1 MIKLYKLSGN
11 KTKYILYPVIGDEI
25 NEWLDS
31 IWQELS
37 YICVIGDEISDKFD
51 LMQKNMLI
59 SLIPDMIK

>member
-51 LMQKNMLI
+51 LMQKKLLI